1 MKKNIKLIIIITF
14 LVIGSMLL
22 HFVIFGVTYA
32 GMLLF
37 GLVDITDLKWSLSV
51 DYISSIYTHST
62 SRLVEHNLDLQ
73 WYDTLEEALQNDELV
88 KDGKSK
94 IDFQEGDVVE
104 LLQAQTDNRLAVLYT
119 RTPKEGDITHILCL
133 LVEIK
138 DGKYS
143 QPFEYLIY
151 GNEPGYTL
159 LVSNRPDHH
168 YDCDDGIVFYILNE
182 SVMWDTF
189 FGNQQDQ
196 IPVVFG
202 MWSDK
207 NEIES
212 LTVAGQ
218 SPKIIPVVAEE
229 DTRYFWY
236 FDKVDWLD
244 RLEEIDRSN
253 FTYGQIIDLLEIK
266 YEKTPKWWRLK

>member
-1 MKKNIKLIIIITF
+1 MKKYKKELIIISCIVVGGVILG
-14 LVIGSMLL
+14 LVILCAIYCFL
-22 HFVIFGVTYA
+22 
-32 GMLLF
+32 LLF
-37 GLVDITDLKWSLSV
+37 GFLDITDMNSSLSV
-51 DYISSIYTHST
+51 SYTSSSSTHST
-62 SRLVEHNLDLQ
+62 SRPVEQNLDLQ

-88 KDGKSK
+88 KDGKDI

-119 RTPKEGDITHILCL
+119 RTPKEGDITRILCL
-133 LVEIK
+133 LVEIR

-143 QPFEYLIY
+143 QPFKWVIY
-151 GNEPGYTL
+151 GNEPGYIL
-159 LVSNRPDHH
+159 SGINRPDHI
-168 YDCDDGIVFYILNE
+168 YDCDDGIVFYILDE
-182 SVMWDTF
+182 SVIWNTF
-189 FGNQQDQ
+189 FGNRQDQ
-196 IPVVFG
+196 IPVIFG

-236 FDKVDWLD
+236 FDDVDWLD
-244 RLEEIDRSN
+244 RLEEIDWSN
-253 FTYGQIIDLLEIK
+253 FTYGQIIDVLEIK
-266 YEKTPKWWRLK
+266 YERTPKWWRLE